1 MKNIAFN
8 PLTYP
13 LYLMA
18 KPIGAVCN
26 LNCSYCYYLEKEL
39 LYENRKSYQMS
50 DQLLERFVKE
60 YIEAQ
65 PTPNVS
71 FTWHGGESLLRDVEF
86 YKKALR
92 YQKMYAKGRQVEN
105 CIQTNG
111 VLLNDDWCEFFAENN
126 FLVGVSIDGPEHCH
140 DIYRKNKGGKGTFR
154 EVMRGIELLKKHGVE
169 FNTMSVINNYNARYP
184 LEVYCF
190 LKEIGSKYLQFSP
203 VVERIAIGEK
213 FSLQTPESERQNV
226 KIAEWSVTPEEFGD
240 FYIKIFDEW
249 VKKDVGET
257 FVQLFD
263 ATLAGFVGV
272 EPGVCYFTKR
282 CGHAAVIEF
291 NGDVYSCDHFVFPEH
306 RLGNIYQT
314 PFLTM
319 MLSEQQ
325 VAFGEKKRMLPTQ
338 CLECKFLSVCNGE
351 CPKNR
356 FVSTKEGEPNVNY
369 LCEGYKSFFSH
380 VEPYMRFMA
389 KELVANRPPA
399 NVMKWDYKDFSE

>member
-154 EVMRGIELLKKHGVE
+154 EVMRGIELLKKHCVE

-213 FSLQTPESERQNV
+213 LSLQTPESERQNV
-226 KIAEWSVTPEEFGD
+226 KIAEWSVAPEQFGD

-282 CGHAAVIEF
+282 CGHAAVLEF

-325 VAFGEKKRMLPTQ
+325 IAFGEKKRMLPTQ

>member
-154 EVMRGIELLKKHGVE
+154 EVMRGIELLKKHCVE

-213 FSLQTPESERQNV
+213 LSLQTPESERQNV
-226 KIAEWSVTPEEFGD
+226 KIAEWSVAPEQFGD

-272 EPGVCYFTKR
+272 EPGVCYFAKR
-282 CGHAAVIEF
+282 CGHAAVMEF

-325 VAFGEKKRMLPTQ
+325 IAFGEKKRMLPTQ

-389 KELVANRPPA
+389 KELAANRPPA

>member
-65 PTPNVS
+65 PIPNVS

-213 FSLQTPESERQNV
+213 LSLQTPESERQNV
-226 KIAEWSVTPEEFGD
+226 KIAEWSVAPEQFGD

-282 CGHAAVIEF
+282 CGHAAVMEF

-389 KELVANRPPA
+389 KELAANRPPA

>member
-111 VLLNDDWCEFFAENN
+111 VLLNDDWCKFFAENN

-203 VVERIAIGEK
+203 VVERIVIGEK
-213 FSLQTPESERQNV
+213 LSLQTPESERQNV
-226 KIAEWSVTPEEFGD
+226 KIAEWSVAPEQFGD

-282 CGHAAVIEF
+282 CGHAAVMEF

-338 CLECKFLSVCNGE
+338 CLECNFLSVCNGE

>member
-213 FSLQTPESERQNV
+213 LSLQTPESERKNV
-226 KIAEWSVTPEEFGD
+226 KIAEWSVAPEQFGD

-272 EPGVCYFTKR
+272 EPGVCYFAKR
-282 CGHAAVIEF
+282 CGHAAVMEF

-325 VAFGEKKRMLPTQ
+325 IAFGEKKRMLPTQ

-389 KELVANRPPA
+389 KELAANRPPA
-399 NVMKWDYKDFSE
+399 NVMKWNYKDFSE

>member
-140 DIYRKNKGGKGTFR
+140 DIYRKNKGGKGPFR

-213 FSLQTPESERQNV
+213 LSLQTPESERQNV
-226 KIAEWSVTPEEFGD
+226 KIAEWSVAPEQFGD

-282 CGHAAVIEF
+282 CGHAAVMEF

>member
-213 FSLQTPESERQNV
+213 LSLQTPESERQNV
-226 KIAEWSVTPEEFGD
+226 KIAEWSVAPEQFGD

-282 CGHAAVIEF
+282 CGHAAVMEF

>member
-111 VLLNDDWCEFFAENN
+111 VLLNDDWCKFFAENN

-203 VVERIAIGEK
+203 VVERIVIGEK
-213 FSLQTPESERQNV
+213 LSLQTPESERQNV
-226 KIAEWSVTPEEFGD
+226 KIAEWSVAPEQFGD

-282 CGHAAVIEF
+282 CGHAAVMEF

>member
-50 DQLLERFVKE
+50 DQLLDRFVKE

-154 EVMRGIELLKKHGVE
+154 EVMRGIELLKKHCVE

-213 FSLQTPESERQNV
+213 LSLQTPESERQNV
-226 KIAEWSVTPEEFGD
+226 KIAEWSVDPEQFGD

-282 CGHAAVIEF
+282 CGHAAVLEF

-389 KELVANRPPA
+389 KELAANRPPA

>member
-226 KIAEWSVTPEEFGD
+226 KIAEWSVAPEQFGD

>member
-111 VLLNDDWCEFFAENN
+111 VLLNDNWCKFFAENN

-213 FSLQTPESERQNV
+213 LSLQTPESERQNV
-226 KIAEWSVTPEEFGD
+226 KIAEWSVAPEQFGD

-282 CGHAAVIEF
+282 CGHAAVMEF

-306 RLGNIYQT
+306 KLGNIYQT

>member
-154 EVMRGIELLKKHGVE
+154 EVMRGIELLKKHCVE

-190 LKEIGSKYLQFSP
+190 LKELGSKYLQFSP

-213 FSLQTPESERQNV
+213 LSLQTPESERQNV
-226 KIAEWSVTPEEFGD
+226 KIAEWSVAPEQFGD

-272 EPGVCYFTKR
+272 EPGVCYFAKR
-282 CGHAAVIEF
+282 CGHAAVMEF

-389 KELVANRPPA
+389 KELTANRPPA

>member
-154 EVMRGIELLKKHGVE
+154 EVMRGIELLKKHCVE

-213 FSLQTPESERQNV
+213 LSLQTPESERQNV
-226 KIAEWSVTPEEFGD
+226 KIAEWSVAPEQFGD

-282 CGHAAVIEF
+282 CGHAAVMEF

-389 KELVANRPPA
+389 KELAANRPPA

>member
-1 MKNIAFN
+1 MKNIVFN

-50 DQLLERFVKE
+50 DQLLERFVQE

-71 FTWHGGESLLRDVEF
+71 FTWHGGESLLRNIEF
-86 YKKALR
+86 YKKAVRL
-92 YQKMYAKGRQVEN
+92 QKMYARGHQVEN

-111 VLLNDDWCEFFAENN
+111 VLLNDEWCKFFAENN
-126 FLVGVSIDGPEHCH
+126 FLVGISIDGPEHCH
-140 DIYRKNKGGKGTFR
+140 DKYRKNKGGKGTFR
-154 EVMRGIELLKKHGVE
+154 EVMRGIELLQKHGVE
-169 FNTMSVINNYNARYP
+169 FNTMSVINDYNAQYP
-184 LEVYCF
+184 LEVYQF
-190 LKEIGSKYLQFSP
+190 LKGIGSRYLQFSP
-203 VVERIAIGEK
+203 VVERVVFDEK
-213 FSLQTPESERQNV
+213 LSLQTPESKKQNV
-226 KIAEWSVTPEEFGD
+226 HIAEWSVSPKKFGD

-249 VKKDVGET
+249 VKNDVGEV

-263 ATLAGFVGV
+263 ATLSGFVGA
-272 EPGVCYFTKR
+272 EPGVCYFAKR
-282 CGHAAVIEF
+282 CGHAAVMEF

-306 RLGNIYQT
+306 KLGNIYQT

-319 MLSEQQ
+319 MLSERQIS
-325 VAFGEKKRMLPTQ
+325 FGDKKQTLPSR
-338 CLECKFLSVCNGE
+338 CLSCRFLSVCNGE

-356 FVSTKEGEPNVNY
+356 FVKTSEGEPNLNY
-369 LCEGYKSFFSH
+369 LCEGYLNFFSH
-380 VEPYMRFMA
+380 VEPYMQFMA
-389 KELVANRPPA
+389 KELSLNRPPA
-399 NVMKWDYKDFSE
+399 NVMKWAADR

>member
-111 VLLNDDWCEFFAENN
+111 VLLNDDWCKFFAENN

-154 EVMRGIELLKKHGVE
+154 EVMRGIELLKKHCVE

-213 FSLQTPESERQNV
+213 LSLQTPESERQNV
-226 KIAEWSVTPEEFGD
+226 KIAEWSVAPEQFGD

-272 EPGVCYFTKR
+272 EPGVCYFAKR
-282 CGHAAVIEF
+282 CGHAAVMEF

-389 KELVANRPPA
+389 KELAANRPPA